1 MRCLSDMANEEAN
14 LERLNRILGFIR
26 SPEKWEYFS
35 LELDHPQS
43 GKTRIFAEFY
53 TGKLINK
60 DTGEVTHIIIK
71 IVPVFPIIGSYEQV
85 YANEICFYSKIFPAL
100 NQFQKSKR
108 VKNLFNCVPNF
119 LGGHSEDNREFI
131 VMEDVTAAGYES
143 LQSVRLIDSEYIKAV
158 FRAYARFHALSFA
171 YKHEHPEEF
180 RRLTAGL
187 VDLMEYL
194 HTQGLGDGTEN
205 SYQAA
210 IDTFNEELESDIV
223 RKLKSVKNVRDLF
236 PKARNYDG
244 NYTCVTHGNSLN
256 LFYKYKVSKMQS
268 FAII

>member
-1 MRCLSDMANEEAN
+1 MANEEAN

-35 LELDHPQS
+35 LEIDRPQS
-43 GKTRIFAEFY
+43 GITRIFAEFY

-71 IVPVFPIIGSYEQV
+71 IVPVFSIIGSHEQV
-85 YANEICFYSKIFPAL
+85 YANEICFYSRIFPAL

-108 VKNLFNCVPNF
+108 VKNLFDCVPNY

-143 LQSVRLIDSEYIKAV
+143 LRGVRYIESEYIKAV
-158 FRAYARFHALSFA
+158 FQAYARFHALSFA

-180 RRLTAGL
+180 HRLTADL
-187 VDLMEYL
+187 VDIMGYL
-194 HTQGLGDGTEN
+194 YTQGIGGNTGN
-205 SYQAA
+205 SYRAA
-210 IDTFNEELESDIV
+210 IDSFNEELESDIV
-223 RKLKSVKNVRDLF
+223 GKLKSVKNVHDLF
-236 PKARNYDG
+236 PKARDYDG

-256 LFYKYKVSKMQS
+256 LFYKYKVSKMQLIEYFKYFS
-268 FAII
+268 